1 MTEEEARSV
10 LARCREE
17 IDGIDQG
24 IVELLNR
31 RTEIVERI
39 GVVKRSAALPVYEPK
54 REDEVYAN
62 IAQANTGPLPQDS
75 ARRIFERIIDEMR
88 TLQRNRQL
96 ETTKGGTAC

>member
-1 MTEEEARSV
+1 MTEEEARSI
-10 LARCREE
+10 LARYRVE
-17 IDGIDQG
+17 IDEIDRG

-39 GVVKRSAALPVYEPK
+39 GIAKRSAALPVYEPK

-62 IAQANTGPLPQDS
+62 ISQANGGPLPQDS

-96 ETTKGGTAC
+96 EATMGGTAC